1 MNPLD
6 LFRVQEPADPAWREV
21 LKIYRE
27 TFPESEREPEHVL
40 TSRMDEGRYVVYACA
55 LTDGRIVAFH
65 IVDAVLPSQYAVF
78 SYLGVTEKYRGK
90 GYGTA
95 LCQHAIE
102 SFRQNEAL
110 RIMYI
115 GADDRQSRF
124 YGHLGFLR
132 LDLDYR
138 VPRPDGGSEPKHLL
152 AMPMGDHVA
161 ALLKSELGK
170 VIMSIFVDG
179 YRLTPG
185 DPRIDEQLARI
196 PERTRLQPW
205 PPAGQ

>member
-1 MNPLD
+1 M
-6 LFRVQEPADPAWREV
+6 
-21 LKIYRE
+21 
-27 TFPESEREPEHVL
+27 
-40 TSRMDEGRYVVYACA
+40 
-55 LTDGRIVAFH
+55 
-65 IVDAVLPSQYAVF
+65 
-78 SYLGVTEKYRGK
+78 
-90 GYGTA
+90 
-95 LCQHAIE
+95 
-102 SFRQNEAL
+102 
-110 RIMYI
+110 
-115 GADDRQSRF
+115 
-124 YGHLGFLR
+124 
-132 LDLDYR
+132 
-138 VPRPDGGSEPKHLL
+138 PRPDGGSEPKHLL